1 MNTQTD
7 LIVDDLCKQVASL
20 AKEKAIFFALATQKE
35 RENVELRNKIK
46 SLEQELKTIKDGRE

>member
-20 AKEKAIFFALATQKE
+20 AKEKAIFFCLGYAK
-35 RENVELRNKIK
+35 RKGK
-46 SLEQELKTIKDGRE
+46 C